1 MIKNFDDLLQS
12 VKDKPKKRVI
22 VVKGEDP
29 NTIEACIRASE
40 EDIAEIILVGDTL
53 KIEKLLEDLSK
64 SKNMFKIVHAES
76 EIEAARIAVELIKKK
91 EGDILMKG
99 LIGTEKY
106 MKAILNK
113 ENGLLSKGNI
123 LSHLTLI
130 DVPAYDKFLFLTDV
144 AVLPAPDLMQK
155 TKMIEYAVNAAHR
168 FGIDNPKVAI
178 LAANEKISDRMP
190 ATQEAAIL
198 SMMNKRKQITG
209 CIVDG
214 PLALDVAI
222 SPESCS
228 TKGLDSPVGGDAD
241 ILVFPDIEAA
251 NIFYKCC
258 AYFASARLAAIV
270 FGSDVPCILTSR
282 SDSDESKFLSI
293 VLACQVA

>member
-1 MIKNFDDLLQS
+1 MIKNFDDLLQA
-12 VKDKPKKRVI
+12 VKDKPKKKVI

-29 NTIEACIRASE
+29 NTIEACIKARE
-40 EDIAEIILVGDTL
+40 ENIADIVLVGDPV
-53 KIEKLLEDLSK
+53 KIHKLLEDLNK
-64 SKNMFKIVHAES
+64 PKDMFRIVKAES
-76 EIEAARIAVELIKKK
+76 EVDAARISVELIKSR

-130 DVPAYDKFLFLTDV
+130 DIPAYDKFLFLTDV

-155 TKMIEYAVNAAHR
+155 VKMIEYAVNAAHR
-168 FGIDNPKVAI
+168 FGIENPRVAI
-178 LAANEKISDRMP
+178 LAANEKVSEKMP
-190 ATQEAAIL
+190 VTQEAAVL
-198 SMMNKRKQITG
+198 SQMNRRKQITG

-222 SPESCS
+222 SPVSCS
-228 TKGLDSPVGGDAD
+228 TKGLESPVGGEAD
-241 ILVFPDIEAA
+241 ILVFPDIEAG

-258 AYFASARLAAIV
+258 AYFAQARLAAIV